1 MVPLQIG
8 PELLILMIGLVF
20 LLIPIA
26 LGYWVYTDATQRGRD
41 NAVLWAV
48 VVFGLTFTTLI
59 GGLVAVGI
67 YIYTRE

>member
-26 LGYWVYTDATQRGRD
+26 LGYWVYKDATQRGRE

>member
-1 MVPLQIG
+1 
-8 PELLILMIGLVF
+8 
-20 LLIPIA
+20 
-26 LGYWVYTDATQRGRD
+26 VYKDATQRGRD

-59 GGLVAVGI
+59 GGLAAVGI